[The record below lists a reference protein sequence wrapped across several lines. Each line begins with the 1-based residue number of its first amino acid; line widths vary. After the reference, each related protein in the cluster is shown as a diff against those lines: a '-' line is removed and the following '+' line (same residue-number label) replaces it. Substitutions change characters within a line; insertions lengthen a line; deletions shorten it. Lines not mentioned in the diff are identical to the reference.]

1 MTFQYRSHGQADV
14 ASYLMTGLPW
24 VSSSTVPSGSVW
36 RIQFPYVTN
45 EITVR
50 MASPLGAST
59 NITSVGIGFTQ
70 NGVQSNKNMFIIQSN
85 GTNYS
90 EEIKVKI
97 RTKEL
102 YIVGLTGTS
111 KVSVMAGLTLISS
124 SSFPVLTGSAD
135 TNAYQ
140 FGYDGLG

>member
-50 MASPLGAST
+50 MASPLGALT